1 MKQAVA
7 EPKKAAPPEGG
18 GKYYEV
24 RSGDTLLGIAKKHGT
39 TVDEL
44 AKLNNIKDKKHIYP
58 GQKLVLPSGK

>member
-1 MKQAVA
+1 MARKSEA

-24 RSGDTLLGIAKKHGT
+24 QSGDSLYEIAKKHGT

-44 AKLNNIKDKKHIYP
+44 VKLNNIKDKKYIYP
-58 GQKLVLPSGK
+58 GQKLLLPGK